1 MGVIIISIII
11 IITYMAV
18 LPWSSSMDSVKER
31 KRRGGL
37 ISIAGLTSHE
47 HVLGRYQR
55 Y

>member
-18 LPWSSSMDSVKER
+18 LPWSSSMDSVKEG